1 MKKYLFFI
9 ALIFIYNCTEHK
21 SSSSSRYQD
30 TEYEESE
37 DYDEDEDS
45 IEEEEGYPDG
55 TYDATIRVY
64 NPNTGHNATY
74 TLEVE
79 VENEELTKIYWN
91 NGGGGW
97 MTAISPLLI
106 LVMVQPL
113 SRMIEGTNIEWNWI
127 SLSTKNIIFLLPLA
141 FSLSYHLTK
150 LLSECLSM
158 IGTKGDRLG
167 MEVI

>member
-1 MKKYLFFI
+1 MKKYLLII
-9 ALIFIYNCTEHK
+9 ALIFIYSCTEHK

-79 VENEELTKIYWN
+79 VEVENEELTKIYWN
-91 NGGGGW
+91 NGGWLDDSHFSPADISDG
-97 MTAISPLLI
+97 TASF
-106 LVMVQPL
+106 
-113 SRMIEGTNIEWNWI
+113 TD
-127 SLSTKNIIFLLPLA
+127 
-141 FSLSYHLTK
+141 
-150 LLSECLSM
+150 
-158 IGTKGDRLG
+158 DRGYEYRVELD
-167 MEVI
+167 

>member
-1 MKKYLFFI
+1 MKKYLLII
-9 ALIFIYNCTEHK
+9 ALIFIYSCTEHK

-91 NGGGGW
+91 NGGWLADISDG
-97 MTAISPLLI
+97 TASF
-106 LVMVQPL
+106 
-113 SRMIEGTNIEWNWI
+113 TD
-127 SLSTKNIIFLLPLA
+127 
-141 FSLSYHLTK
+141 
-150 LLSECLSM
+150 
-158 IGTKGDRLG
+158 DRGYEYRVELD
-167 MEVI
+167 

>member
-1 MKKYLFFI
+1 MKKYLLLI
-9 ALIFIYNCTEHK
+9 ALIFIYSCTEHK

-30 TEYEESE
+30 TEDTEYEDSE
-37 DYDEDEDS
+37 DYDEDS

-91 NGGGGW
+91 NGGW
-97 MTAISPLLI
+97 LDDSHFSP
-106 LVMVQPL
+106 
-113 SRMIEGTNIEWNWI
+113 TNI
-127 SLSTKNIIFLLPLA
+127 SD
-141 FSLSYHLTK
+141 
-150 LLSECLSM
+150 
-158 IGTKGDRLG
+158 GTAYFTDDRGYEYRVVLN
-167 MEVI
+167 